1 MEYIHAKLCFCSGSE
16 TLKYQPSKK
25 RRLVPSKWYL
35 EIMREVWRDL
45 QWMMDRYTCRA
56 LESSVLFCVFPA
68 EGHAE
73 NRHIHQEVMQII
85 GQDAMQIID
94 QDVTNITVDQKSMK
108 CNSQNN
114 TCHSELQ

>member
-1 MEYIHAKLCFCSGSE
+1 
-16 TLKYQPSKK
+16 LKYQPSKK

-85 GQDAMQIID
+85 D

>member
-1 MEYIHAKLCFCSGSE
+1 
-16 TLKYQPSKK
+16 
-25 RRLVPSKWYL
+25 
-35 EIMREVWRDL
+35 
-45 QWMMDRYTCRA
+45 
-56 LESSVLFCVFPA
+56 VFPA

>member
-1 MEYIHAKLCFCSGSE
+1 
-16 TLKYQPSKK
+16 
-25 RRLVPSKWYL
+25 
-35 EIMREVWRDL
+35 MREVWRDL